1 MDKKIIVISP
11 PEVLRNE
18 KERVEEL
25 IKAGLDY
32 FHVRKPGYKPG
43 DTEQYLNQ
51 YSLDVRQ
58 KMILHHHYE
67 LAEKYDLRG
76 IHITEK
82 NKNRGYEKVYS
93 HRQISISC
101 HHPEELKDL
110 SRNYAY
116 AFLSPVMDSLSKQD
130 YPAAFRLEGLIN
142 FLLNNKELP
151 PVIALG
157 GIHPGSV
164 SKIKGLGFSGI
175 ALLGAIWPELSN
187 LSDTL
192 SPLENFMQIKD
203 LVKVL

>member
-1 MDKKIIVISP
+1 MFENRGIN
-11 PEVLRNE
+11 R
-18 KERVEEL
+18 
-25 IKAGLDY
+25 
-32 FHVRKPGYKPG
+32 
-43 DTEQYLNQ
+43 NQ